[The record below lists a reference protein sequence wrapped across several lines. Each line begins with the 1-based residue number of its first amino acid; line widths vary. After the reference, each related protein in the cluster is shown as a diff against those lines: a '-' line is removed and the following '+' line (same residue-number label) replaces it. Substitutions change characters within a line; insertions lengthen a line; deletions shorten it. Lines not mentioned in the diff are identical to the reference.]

1 MKEKEGNNKKGSK
14 SSAVILI
21 LGIVAIFAFIFYL
34 PSLQDYYRENFK
46 SNGIEPK
53 ESQKEVDSTL
63 GASDQHIISEKT
75 PFKYNDIKI
84 EEISYE
90 AGNGYLTSLSLS
102 ITSSKEESL
111 EKLNYYIEFYNTNN
125 EFITRRILK
134 GKISKTAKTIT
145 VDLTNAGVRETDYF
159 TISHISDDGIPDA
172 NLKVD
177 SAGNSTLLC
186 SRNRDTYRFNFD
198 NKENANGIVNK
209 ETIRREIYS
218 ATEEENVSNR
228 LDLQKRVNKYNA
240 IDGLT
245 ASMVEDTS
253 YLVFLFEVDYS
264 KSIDLKNINEDYVFG
279 SGTDSNIIKFKM
291 EAEGFACNG

>member
-1 MKEKEGNNKKGSK
+1 MNKLYKGNF
-14 SSAVILI
+14 LFI
-21 LGIVAIFAFIFYL
+21 LGFSIVFIMVLLFSSVALTKRNKTAF
-34 PSLQDYYRENFK
+34 
-46 SNGIEPK
+46 
-53 ESQKEVDSTL
+53 DS
-63 GASDQHIISEKT
+63 E
-75 PFKYNDIKI
+75 
-84 EEISYE
+84 
-90 AGNGYLTSLSLS
+90 GYILS
-102 ITSSKEESL
+102 SSK
-111 EKLNYYIEFYNTNN
+111 
-125 EFITRRILK
+125 
-134 GKISKTAKTIT
+134 KISFASGTQ
-145 VDLTNAGVRETDYF
+145 
-159 TISHISDDGIPDA
+159 
-172 NLKVD
+172 
-177 SAGNSTLLC
+177 
-186 SRNRDTYRFNFD
+186 YRFNFD